1 MLIDSYTFTE
11 FEDAMHGIVDG
22 PVLPQDFRI
31 LIDRR
36 RGGCFSDS
44 FVSCAVNLFRAHE
57 AHLAGTR
64 AAVLVSKSVSVVL
77 PNLRIGR
84 FHLRA
89 FHDGPRLN
97 SGCIRVPVVRQCTV
111 APLVSNHADKRSSSA
126 SRQLLDVPGV
136 QPCTAIR
143 YLMAHGK
150 GS

>member
-1 MLIDSYTFTE
+1 MPVTWVVFPDRPRAELTLADPYTFSE
-11 FEDAMHGIVDG
+11 FEDAMHAIVDR

-36 RGGCFSDS
+36 RGGRFSDS
-44 FVSCAVNLFRAHE
+44 FVSCAVNFFRAHE

-89 FHDGPRLN
+89 FHDAAEAEQWLH
-97 SGCIRVPVVRQCTV
+97 SG
-111 APLVSNHADKRSSSA
+111 ADRSSMHHRA
-126 SRQLLDVPGV
+126 AGQ
-136 QPCTAIR
+136 
-143 YLMAHGK
+143 
-150 GS
+150 

>member
-1 MLIDSYTFTE
+1 MPVTWVVFPDRPRAELTLTDPYTFSE
-11 FEDAMHGIVDG
+11 FEDAMHAIVDQ

-36 RGGCFSDS
+36 RGGRFSDS

-89 FHDGPRLN
+89 FHHGAEAEQWLH
-97 SGCIRVPVVRQCTV
+97 SG
-111 APLVSNHADKRSSSA
+111 ADSSSMHRRA
-126 SRQLLDVPGV
+126 AGQ
-136 QPCTAIR
+136 
-143 YLMAHGK
+143 
-150 GS
+150 